1 LKSSL
6 IYNSAP
12 DITPSLMENEN
23 KTPKTEENRTKQ
35 RKTEQNRVIWREKT
49 N

>member
-12 DITPSLMENEN
+12 DITPTLMENEN

-35 RKTEQNRVIWREKT
+35 SNIERKN
-49 N
+49 